1 MEELKTKVIEKVSIK
16 LPETPIAT
24 VEDIVSRA
32 EEYFKAKTK
41 RREVPE
47 RAFWLWVD
55 LSIAMYKSSLNEGET
70 VVSSVKRGDTTIN
83 YGTTNIRTVSSFD
96 EELKGYKVVVSR

>member
-1 MEELKTKVIEKVSIK
+1 MDVLKTKVIEKVSTK
-16 LPETPIAT
+16 LSEIPIAT

-55 LSIAMYKSSLNEGET
+55 LSIAMHKSSLNEGEA
-70 VVSSVKRGDTTIN
+70 VVSSIKRGDTTIN
-83 YGTTNIRTVSSFD
+83 YGATKVRTVSSFD

>member
-1 MEELKTKVIEKVSIK
+1 MDVLKTKVIEKVSTK
-16 LPETPIAT
+16 LPEVPIT
-24 VEDIVSRA
+24 DVEDLVSRA

-41 RREVPE
+41 RKEVPE

-55 LSIAMYKSSLNEGET
+55 LSVAIYKSSLNEGEA

-83 YGTTNIRTVSSFD
+83 YGATKVTSLSSFD
-96 EELKGYKVVVSR
+96 EEIKGYKVVVSR

>member
-55 LSIAMYKSSLNEGET
+55 LSIAMHKSSLNEDET
-70 VVSSVKRGDTTIN
+70 VVSSIKRGDTTIN
-83 YGTTNIRTVSSFD
+83 YGGTNIRTVSSFD